1 MKKALKLSYFL
12 LVLVLMVSVLPV
24 SAHASNLPN
33 NGCSGSDTGIHNW
46 QVYDFAAYPTCT
58 EKGTYIYICMNC
70 WDTGTG
76 PTGEI
81 PALGHDWGAW
91 TSNGSGSEKR
101 TCSRCGETETR
112 SVTITDPPVTG
123 APVTPAPDS
132 KVKVTKSPT
141 GESVAAGEDAWFVAH
156 ADNSTGTNWYVQ
168 SADGGTVYSAADAPS
183 HFPGLSVSG
192 ANNDSLHLSN
202 IPVSMNG
209 WTVYASFS
217 GNGGPVYTGAAKITV
232 TPATPA
238 PATAAPA
245 TPAQAQS
252 TPAPTE
258 EAAVTPEPA
267 PTPTEEPEPSPSP
280 TPEPEENEKKD
291 HTGLFIFGAVAITAL
306 ICGTVIYLKTLENKR
321 RKRRRSGKTSKQTR
335 YRDEDD

>member
-1 MKKALKLSYFL
+1 MKKALKLSCFL

-168 SADGGTVYSAADAPS
+168 SADGGTVYSAAD
-183 HFPGLSVSG
+183 GLASSVQYSG
-192 ANNDSLHLSN
+192 LDERVDSLC
-202 IPVSMNG
+202 
-209 WTVYASFS
+209 
-217 GNGGPVYTGAAKITV
+217 
-232 TPATPA
+232 
-238 PATAAPA
+238 
-245 TPAQAQS
+245 
-252 TPAPTE
+252 
-258 EAAVTPEPA
+258 
-267 PTPTEEPEPSPSP
+267 
-280 TPEPEENEKKD
+280 
-291 HTGLFIFGAVAITAL
+291 FIQ
-306 ICGTVIYLKTLENKR
+306 
-321 RKRRRSGKTSKQTR
+321 RKRRPRIYRSRKDHRYTCHTLARDGGSRDTGPGTSNSCSDRRSRSDPGACSDSDRRTR
-335 YRDEDD
+335 ALPFTDSRA